1 MTTSAKVSPET
12 ASKAADEPQT
22 GSSDPT
28 KPPAEIHIRPRRQET
43 DPAGTIRRRR
53 GLSVGLGIGTPVLLL
68 VLWQLSA
75 QQDWIDTRF
84 FPAPTTILT
93 EAGEMV
99 ESGMLFEDLWASL
112 KAILLGYVFGLVTGV
127 LTGTVLALSKVVR
140 YALEP
145 LLSALYT
152 IPKLA
157 ILPLLLLIFGLGD
170 LPKVILITL
179 GVFFVV
185 WVSVLEGIEDLPP
198 AYAEAAQI
206 FGISGINRWV
216 HVILP
221 GILPNLFTGMR
232 IALGTSVLI
241 AVGTEFVNGD
251 QGIGYRIW
259 HSWSLFQSEQ
269 MYVGIVVVA
278 FMGFALTWI
287 VKYIGARVAPWA
299 PRQARRHSE

>member
-1 MTTSAKVSPET
+1 MTSSAKVAAVT
-12 ASKAADEPQT
+12 APSATPDDAAAKV
-22 GSSDPT
+22 S
-28 KPPAEIHIRPRRQET
+28 EILIRPRRQET
-43 DPAGTIRRRR
+43 DPEGMVRRRR
-53 GLSVGLGIGTPVLLL
+53 ALSLSLGIGTPVLLL
-68 VLWQLSA
+68 VLWQTSA
-75 QQDWIDTRF
+75 QQSWIDTRF
-84 FPAPTTILT
+84 FPAPAMILT

-99 ESGMLFEDLWASL
+99 ESGMLVKDVWASL
-112 KAILLGYVFGLVTGV
+112 KAILVGYALGLVAGV
-127 LTGTVLALSKVVR
+127 LTGTALALSTVVR
-140 YALEP
+140 FALEP

-157 ILPLLLLIFGLGD
+157 ILPLLLLIFGLGE
-170 LPKVILITL
+170 LPKIILIML
-179 GVFFVV
+179 GVFFVI
-185 WVSVLEGIEDLPP
+185 WVSVLEGIEDAPP
-198 AYAEAAQI
+198 TYAEAAQI
-206 FGISGINRWV
+206 FGINGINRWV

-251 QGIGYRIW
+251 EGIGYRIW
-259 HSWSLFQSEQ
+259 HSWSLFQPER

-287 VKYIGARVAPWA
+287 VKAIGALVAPWA

>member
-1 MTTSAKVSPET
+1 MTSSAKVAGAT
-12 ASKAADEPQT
+12 ARGAAPD
-22 GSSDPT
+22 DPVT
-28 KPPAEIHIRPRRQET
+28 PMTEIYIRPRRQET
-43 DPAGTIRRRR
+43 DPEGTVRRRR
-53 GLSVGLGIGTPVLLL
+53 ALSLGLGIGTPVLLL

-75 QQDWIDTRF
+75 QQGWIDTRF
-84 FPAPTTILT
+84 FPAPVTILT

-99 ESGMLFEDLWASL
+99 ESGMLLQDVWASL
-112 KAILLGYVFGLVTGV
+112 KAILLGYAFGLVAGV

-140 YALEP
+140 FALEP
-145 LLSALYT
+145 LLSAIYT

-157 ILPLLLLIFGLGD
+157 ILPLLLLIFGLGE
-170 LPKVILITL
+170 LPKIILIML
-179 GVFFVV
+179 GVFFVI
-185 WVSVLEGIEDLPP
+185 WVSVLEGIEDAPP
-198 AYAEAAQI
+198 TYTEAAQI
-206 FGISGINRWV
+206 FGINGVNRWI

-259 HSWSLFQSEQ
+259 HSWSLFQPER

-287 VKYIGARVAPWA
+287 VKFIAALVAPWA